1 MNVEKKTMKNILPI
15 ASLFIASISSLS
27 AVELIKPGMI
37 NDFEDGTT
45 MDWENG
51 ARRNSPNKPSIKT
64 DGDNS
69 YLEITSLGG
78 PSGDQSVPNARMSVS
93 NATYTIVDGEYD
105 FDDPSGHVSKW
116 AGDYSNVTEI
126 KGRAMATSDTE
137 EKLYLRLGL
146 GDYRTG
152 AKAYY
157 TSKAAIEIPTDGTW
171 GDFSFKLD
179 ADFVDQGLFGVFNN
193 DFTYAKLIKDVPH
206 IRFVSNKENSF
217 YGGDRIK
224 ATLGLDDIEVVSAAP
239 KQNDCT
245 VTYSGPTGL
254 VDIPCLKIQG
264 DEKNYR
270 VKQTRI
276 PETLDFR
283 VNPDD
288 VVEVK

>member
-1 MNVEKKTMKNILPI
+1 MKNFLLIV
-15 ASLFIASISSLS
+15 SLLITSISTVT
-27 AVELIKPGMI
+27 AAEFIKPGMV
-37 NDFEDGTT
+37 NDFEDGST

-51 ARRNSPNKPSIKT
+51 ARRDSPNKPSIKK

-69 YLEITSLGG
+69 YLEIKSLGG
-78 PSGDQSVPNARMSVS
+78 PAGDKSAPNARMGVS
-93 NATYTIVDGEYD
+93 NATYTIVEGEYD

-116 AGDYSNVTEI
+116 AGDYSNVAEI

-137 EKLYLRLGL
+137 EKLYLRLGV

-157 TSKAAIEIPTDGTW
+157 TSKKAIEIPTDGTW
-171 GDFSFKLD
+171 VDFSFKLD
-179 ADFVDQGLFGVFNN
+179 ADFVDQGLFGEFNN
-193 DFTYAKLIKDVPH
+193 DFTYARLIKDVPH

-224 ATLGLDDIEVVSAAP
+224 ATLGLDDISVISKSP
-239 KQNDCT
+239 DQGDCL
-245 VTYSGPTGL
+245 VTYSGSTGL

-264 DEKNYR
+264 DEKKYR
-270 VKQTRI
+270 VKQTLI
-276 PETLDFR
+276 PDTLDFR
-283 VNPDD
+283 VDPND